1 MELSK
6 KRGES
11 MGAPFSS
18 SRSDTW
24 AFGERLRARISWA
37 SGNAQLEILRSLQLG
52 FRGIYSWDS
61 RRAVLAF
68 LGERFPLLLEGEK
81 EGARE
86 RGKRTPR

>member
-24 AFGERLRARISWA
+24 AFGERLQARMAWA
-37 SGNAQLEILRSLQLG
+37 SGSTQLEILRALLLG

-68 LGERFPLLLEGEK
+68 FGARLSLLE
-81 EGARE
+81 
-86 RGKRTPR
+86 

>member
-18 SRSDTW
+18 SRRDTR
-24 AFGERLRARISWA
+24 AIGESLRARIAWA

-68 LGERFPLLLEGEK
+68 F
-81 EGARE
+81 GARFSLLQ
-86 RGKRTPR
+86 